1 MDVNY
6 GICRHITENKL
17 YFADVGDLVDCQY
30 DLTEAKQK
38 MLDWFEEYVVEYD
51 PEDDK
56 QSKIYRTM
64 MVEYERIEHLLR
76 YTERRLNNL

>member
-1 MDVNY
+1 
-6 GICRHITENKL
+6 
-17 YFADVGDLVDCQY
+17 
-30 DLTEAKQK
+30 

-64 MVEYERIEHLLR
+64 MGEYERIEHLLR